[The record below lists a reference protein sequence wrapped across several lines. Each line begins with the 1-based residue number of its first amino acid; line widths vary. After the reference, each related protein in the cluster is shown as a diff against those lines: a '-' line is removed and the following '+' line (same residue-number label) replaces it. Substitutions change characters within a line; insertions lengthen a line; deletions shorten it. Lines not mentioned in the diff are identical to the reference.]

1 MDVNFVKTLNWSECK
16 ADVTALAK
24 AHWPPLGV
32 RKVKNFIE
40 FIRSYSKVSSKE
52 MAAFLYD
59 YSDEFSTA
67 DNTSSTQIIED
78 SCLFSCEPASALEI
92 IVRYLE
98 ILNTGGKVP
107 ALWCFLDDEKKA
119 VVHFVNN
126 KGWYAEAFFDC
137 YEEFSAV
144 HLVKSKENTLL
155 IPVVFTDNLVPY
167 ASFVEESD
175 CFLQKYLPHKLF
187 DFLSKK
193 GRKGKNKSSET
204 STSSGSCL
212 HLKRDNEDLL

>member
-1 MDVNFVKTLNWSECK
+1 MDVNFVKTLNWSDCK
-16 ADVTALAK
+16 VGVTALAK
-24 AHWPPLGV
+24 AYWMPSEV
-32 RKVKNFIE
+32 RKVKNFTE
-40 FIRSYSKVSSKE
+40 FIQSYSKVSSKE
-52 MAAFLYD
+52 MVAFLQD
-59 YSDEFSTA
+59 FSDKFHCV
-67 DNTSSTQIIED
+67 DDTSCAQNLEN

-107 ALWCFLDDEKKA
+107 ALWCFLDEEKKA

-126 KGWYAEAFFDC
+126 GGWYAEAFFDC
-137 YEEFSAV
+137 HEAFSAV

-167 ASFVEESD
+167 ASFVEERD
-175 CFLQKYLPHKLF
+175 CFLQKYLPHTLF

-193 GRKGKNKSSET
+193 SSLRGSQSSNT
-204 STSSGSCL
+204 SDSCSYPR
-212 HLKRDNEDLL
+212 RDNEDLL